1 MENGVPGDSGCPSVA
16 GGAGEF
22 RCCGGGGCRPP
33 PVFELASGFFSGDV
47 ADGVRMSSNDARKE
61 PASAPDDDALAAAA
75 AAAVVVWGGGINAA
89 IGPISDA
96 GES

>member
-16 GGAGEF
+16 GGGGEF
-22 RCCGGGGCRPP
+22 CCCGGGGCTPP

-47 ADGVRMSSNDARKE
+47 ADGVGMASNDARKE
-61 PASAPDDDALAAAA
+61 PASAPDDALAAAA
-75 AAAVVVWGGGINAA
+75 AAAVMVSGGGINAA
-89 IGPISDA
+89 IGPLSDA